1 MKGRECMR
9 EVPTDV
15 DGLDPDALLDVSSLG
30 RVADL
35 MGEDL
40 RLAKGV
46 HESGTASARST
57 YTMDTASAITRG

>member
-1 MKGRECMR
+1 MKGI
-9 EVPTDV
+9 PTDV

-57 YTMDTASAITRG
+57 YAT

>member
-1 MKGRECMR
+1 MR
-9 EVPTDV
+9 EIPTNV
-15 DGLDPDALLDVSSLG
+15 DRLDPDALLNVSSLG

-57 YTMDTASAITRG
+57 YAMDTASAITRG